1 MKKISMVIVAIS
13 AMISLSGCHEDP
25 TYVDSYF
32 QRQSVIEEL
41 SNELKGQYS
50 SIFIP
55 VIYNASQEQLDYK
68 SLWKGEVTENGQPI
82 IHYTFGG
89 YENRTV
95 TLQQVPISW
104 ISFVIKD
111 TKLAEAVKLLPDYD
125 ISIPYSFASS
135 DEETGEAS
143 KMGKIIYSDSKVP
156 VTLNYG
162 GKQHLVLFNFKCP
175 SQFVFDADKRPI
187 SPGRIQLELKSIIVD
202 NVIVQEI
209 DGYLGEEF
217 FFSIMGKT
225 DPISK

>member
-55 VIYNASQEQLDYK
+55 VIYNASQKQMDYK

-111 TKLAEAVKLLPDYD
+111 TKLEKQSSCCPIMIFRYLILLQ
-125 ISIPYSFASS
+125 AQ
-135 DEETGEAS
+135 T
-143 KMGKIIYSDSKVP
+143 K
-156 VTLNYG
+156 
-162 GKQHLVLFNFKCP
+162 KQE
-175 SQFVFDADKRPI
+175 KRAKW
-187 SPGRIQLELKSIIVD
+187 EKSYIAIAKY
-202 NVIVQEI
+202 Q
-209 DGYLGEEF
+209 
-217 FFSIMGKT
+217 
-225 DPISK
+225 

>member
-1 MKKISMVIVAIS
+1 MVIVAIS
-13 AMISLSGCHEDP
+13 AVISLSGCHEDP

-68 SLWKGEVTENGQPI
+68 SLWKGEVAEDGRPI

-104 ISFVIKD
+104 ISFVIKILNWQKQSSCCPIMIFRYLIPLQAQ
-111 TKLAEAVKLLPDYD
+111 TKKL
-125 ISIPYSFASS
+125 
-135 DEETGEAS
+135 EERAKWGNH
-143 KMGKIIYSDSKVP
+143 I
-156 VTLNYG
+156 
-162 GKQHLVLFNFKCP
+162 
-175 SQFVFDADKRPI
+175 
-187 SPGRIQLELKSIIVD
+187 
-202 NVIVQEI
+202 
-209 DGYLGEEF
+209 
-217 FFSIMGKT
+217 
-225 DPISK
+225 

>member
-55 VIYNASQEQLDYK
+55 VIYNASQEQMDYK

-89 YENRTV
+89 YENQTV
-95 TLQQVPISW
+95 TLLLVPISW
-104 ISFVIKD
+104 ISFVI
-111 TKLAEAVKLLPDYD
+111 
-125 ISIPYSFASS
+125 
-135 DEETGEAS
+135 
-143 KMGKIIYSDSKVP
+143 
-156 VTLNYG
+156 
-162 GKQHLVLFNFKCP
+162 
-175 SQFVFDADKRPI
+175 
-187 SPGRIQLELKSIIVD
+187 
-202 NVIVQEI
+202 
-209 DGYLGEEF
+209 
-217 FFSIMGKT
+217 
-225 DPISK
+225 

>member
-1 MKKISMVIVAIS
+1 M
-13 AMISLSGCHEDP
+13 
-25 TYVDSYF
+25 
-32 QRQSVIEEL
+32 R
-41 SNELKGQYS
+41 
-50 SIFIP
+50 
-55 VIYNASQEQLDYK
+55 SQK
-68 SLWKGEVTENGQPI
+68 MGQPI
-82 IHYTFGG
+82 IHLHFW
-89 YENRTV
+89 RVRKPSFV

-111 TKLAEAVKLLPDYD
+111 TKLAEAVKLLLNYD

-135 DEETGEAS
+135 DEETEAS
-143 KMGKIIYSDSKVP
+143 KMGKIIYSDMQMP

-187 SPGRIQLELKSIIVD
+187 SPGRIQLELESIIVD

-209 DGYLGEEF
+209 DGYSGEEYIL
-217 FFSIMGKT
+217 SIMGKT

>member
-55 VIYNASQEQLDYK
+55 VIYNASQEQMDYK
-68 SLWKGEVTENGQPI
+68 SLWKDEVTENGQPI

-95 TLQQVPISW
+95 TLQQVPKILNWQKQSSCCP
-104 ISFVIKD
+104 IMIFRYLILSQAQ
-111 TKLAEAVKLLPDYD
+111 TKKQ
-125 ISIPYSFASS
+125 
-135 DEETGEAS
+135 EERA
-143 KMGKIIYSDSKVP
+143 KWGKSYIAIAKY
-156 VTLNYG
+156 
-162 GKQHLVLFNFKCP
+162 Q
-175 SQFVFDADKRPI
+175 
-187 SPGRIQLELKSIIVD
+187 
-202 NVIVQEI
+202 
-209 DGYLGEEF
+209 
-217 FFSIMGKT
+217 
-225 DPISK
+225 